1 MTKVLQNE
9 IRNLTQT
16 IREKYKPEKIILFG
30 SAARDEFG
38 KNSDLDF
45 IIIKKVSK
53 PQHQRSLDIYRYI
66 RNRTLPIDILVYT
79 PEEIKKRL
87 SLGDFF
93 VKRVLKEGKVLY
105 DQR

>member
-16 IREKYKPEKIILFG
+16 ISDQYKPKKIILFG

-45 IIIKKVSK
+45 LIIKNTSK
-53 PQHQRSLDIYRYI
+53 PRYQRSPEVYRCL

-79 PEEIKKRL
+79 PEEIQERL

-93 VKRVLKEGKVLY
+93 IKRVLKEGKVLY
-105 DQR
+105 DQQ